1 MRMILKKTIQKLSDQ
16 DLKQLES
23 LVRAEVRR
31 RKQIALANA
40 GWTSGEGL
48 EAVLEASVKLNQPS
62 VMFGIYLKEA
72 DGTREHCR
80 SEEYPLT
87 FTDYEQACK
96 YKQSAID
103 ETEHKFYV
111 IREVHT

>member
-1 MRMILKKTIQKLSDQ
+1 MPERSVKKLVQKLADQ

-48 EAVLEASVKLNQPS
+48 KDVLEASLKFNEGQRWLIYVTQQDGQWVPS
-62 VMFGIYLKEA
+62 QDYPKTFESKESA
-72 DGTREHCR
+72 DNFIQSCIPRGLRD
-80 SEEYPLT
+80 L
-87 FTDYEQACK
+87 
-96 YKQSAID
+96 YKPMQVLS
-103 ETEHKFYV
+103 
-111 IREVHT
+111 